1 MTRPFTHP
9 IGSHAVERQEVL
21 TELDYSVQTYD
32 QGWHYPPT
40 KTPEVWM
47 RDGPGL
53 QKIRPCGTR
62 LEIPIEIAVTIQ
74 DPVEFYEKLALTISV
89 YAFNFK
95 LHIALDDHLH
105 SDVLHRYSTSPFEI
119 VELCRCQSMC
129 SMSEISV
136 PPGNYIYSNPSD
148 QQVIL
153 RATSHALDPDHSP
166 PGAPPRS
173 TYRRDRLPKAYR
185 RIFMYRPTYPS
196 ASLTQESTRTAFM
209 CCKIYHALST
219 HLYSSIATAY
229 RDFFITSSGFRCV
242 ENRYIYSSGQGKVP
256 RFIFWR
262 ERP

>member
-21 TELDYSVQTYD
+21 TELDYSVHTYY

-129 SMSEISV
+129 SRFNCQKYPYLRVIIFIQILLINKSSSV
-136 PPGNYIYSNPSD
+136 
-148 QQVIL
+148 
-153 RATSHALDPDHSP
+153 
-166 PGAPPRS
+166 
-173 TYRRDRLPKAYR
+173 RLP
-185 RIFMYRPTYPS
+185 T
-196 ASLTQESTRTAFM
+196 
-209 CCKIYHALST
+209 LST
-219 HLYSSIATAY
+219 PIIPH
-229 RDFFITSSGFRCV
+229 
-242 ENRYIYSSGQGKVP
+242 
-256 RFIFWR
+256 R
-262 ERP
+262 ERPHAPHIDATAFPKLTDESSCTDRRTPQHP